1 MQNEYERRKKPVNEP
16 TYVSLKFLKSKC
28 LGIIDVDEGIL
39 LSIHIFFQ

>member
-1 MQNEYERRKKPVNEP
+1 MQNEYESKKKNVKEP

-28 LGIIDVDEGIL
+28 LGVIDVDEGIL